1 MKKIIEVDKV
11 KHFLVSAGLVIL
23 LNLILPLWLA
33 VAVVA
38 ILGIAKELSD
48 KSVDVWDLVADA
60 TGILIGVGVCLI

>member
-1 MKKIIEVDKV
+1 MQLDKV

-23 LNLILPLWLA
+23 LNLIIPLWMA